1 MRLAPLALGLG
12 LALAAS
18 TSRAQERTRPR
29 LTAAIGMG
37 ASFDGT
43 GLPKTEMIPGFFATG
58 GVGADWRVG
67 IELAAFSSSAQGRF
81 APTTTPVDRLALAVV
96 GVVRPGA
103 WKLAVDDP
111 RYGARVLRASGLE
124 LGLGL
129 ERDGT
134 TLRAGSRYG
143 VHLGARLELPLGLP
157 GYGSDL
163 RLRLA
168 VRRMQGLYTPRVGD
182 TDVRDSVEVFAAV
195 VTVF

>member
-12 LALAAS
+12 LALGAVP
-18 TSRAQERTRPR
+18 SRAQERPR
-29 LTAAIGMG
+29 LTAALGMG
-37 ASFDGT
+37 TSFDAT
-43 GLPKTEMIPGFFATG
+43 GLAKTETIPAFFATG
-58 GVGADWRVG
+58 GVGADWCVG
-67 IELAAFSSSAQGRF
+67 VELAAFSSSAQGRF
-81 APTTTPVDRLALAVV
+81 APTSTPVDRLALAVV

-103 WKLAVDDP
+103 WELAVDDP

-134 TLRAGSRYG
+134 TVRAGSRYG
-143 VHLGARLELPLGLP
+143 VHLGARLELPLGLA
-157 GYGSDL
+157 GYGSEL

-182 TDVRDSVEVFAAV
+182 TDVHDSVEVFAAI

>member
-1 MRLAPLALGLG
+1 MALLG
-12 LALAAS
+12 GIALAAS
-18 TSRAQERTRPR
+18 TARAQERTRPR
-29 LTAAIGMG
+29 LTAALGMG
-37 ASFDGT
+37 TSFDAT
-43 GLPKTEMIPGFFATG
+43 GLTKTETIPSFFATG

-67 IELAAFSSSAQGRF
+67 VELAAFSSSAQGRF
-81 APTTTPVDRLALAVV
+81 SATSAPVDRLALAVV

-111 RYGARVLRASGLE
+111 RYGARVVRASGVE

-134 TLRAGSRYG
+134 TVRAGSRYG
-143 VHLGARLELPLGLP
+143 VHVGARLELPLELP
-157 GYGSDL
+157 GTSSEL

-182 TDVRDSVEVFAAV
+182 TDVHDSVEVFAAV